1 MNILHISTFLQGG
14 AGKVIV
20 DLSVKEKRRGNNI
33 RVVCTPESVGNYSNY
48 PVYIEKLKEEKIPV
62 HYLESTFKR
71 DLKNITSAADQL
83 TLIIQEFEIDIIHS
97 HAGIPSLIAMV
108 SVSKAGRKTPVI
120 QTMHGWGIF
129 KSKKQ
134 ENQDIS
140 TLNIVDQVVSV
151 SKSSAQIL
159 TQKGLKNNN
168 HITIYNGVTP
178 EHETLS
184 NQDDPDKKAIK
195 SLKKNGVF
203 IAGCVGTID
212 TRKNQKLIIHALS
225 NLPPSLSYR
234 FYFVG
239 EGILTEELKVLC
251 REYGISDRVHFLGYK
266 PSGREYIALL
276 DLLVCASRSEGA
288 PPLAMME
295 AFAEKVP
302 VLASNTPEHSEAI
315 NHRQSGLLFDKDS
328 VRSLALLLEACI
340 NEGKEN
346 LFSFNAYKF
355 FQKYFSFDQNAEK
368 YQDLY
373 QSVCK
378 R

>member
-20 DLSVKEKRRGNNI
+20 DLSVREKRRGNHI
-33 RVVCTPESVGNYSNY
+33 RVVCTPKSVGDYSNY
-48 PVYIEKLKEEKIPV
+48 PDYIEKLTEEKIPV
-62 HYLESTFKR
+62 HYLESTFNR
-71 DLKNITSAADQL
+71 NLENITSVADQL
-83 TLIIQEFEIDIIHS
+83 TQIIQEFEIDIIHS
-97 HAGIPSLIAMV
+97 HAGTPSLIAMI

-129 KSKKQ
+129 KSKSQ
-134 ENQDIS
+134 EIQDIS
-140 TLNIVDQVVSV
+140 ILNIVDQVVSV
-151 SKSSAQIL
+151 SNSSAQIL

-168 HITIYNGVTP
+168 HVTIYNGVTP

-184 NQDDPDKKAIK
+184 NQNEPDKKAIK

-251 REYGISDRVHFLGYK
+251 RKYGISDKVHFLGYK

-276 DLLVCASRSEGA
+276 DLLVCPSRSEGA
-288 PPLAMME
+288 PPLVLME
-295 AFAEKVP
+295 AFAEKIP

-315 NHRQSGLLFDKDS
+315 NHMQSGLLFDKDS
-328 VRSLALLLEACI
+328 IGSLALLLEACI
-340 NEGKEN
+340 NETKKN
-346 LFSFNAYKF
+346 LLSTIAYKF
-355 FQKYFSFDQNAEK
+355 YQKYFSFDQNAEK
-368 YQDLY
+368 YKEVYQSLY
-373 QSVCK
+373 Q

>member
-20 DLSVKEKRRGNNI
+20 DLSVREKKRGNNI
-33 RVVCTPESVGNYSNY
+33 RVVCTPKSVGDYSNY
-48 PVYIEKLKEEKIPV
+48 PVYIDKLTEEKIPV
-62 HYLESTFKR
+62 HYLESTFDR
-71 DLKNITSAADQL
+71 DLENITFAADQL
-83 TLIIQEFEIDIIHS
+83 TQIIQEFEIDIIHS
-97 HAGIPSLIAMV
+97 HAGTPSLIAMI

-129 KSKKQ
+129 KSERQ

-140 TLNIVDQVVSV
+140 TLNIVDQVISV
-151 SKSSAQIL
+151 SRSSAQVL

-168 HITIYNGVTP
+168 HTTIYNGVIP
-178 EHETLS
+178 ERKTLS

-195 SLKKNGVF
+195 SLKENRVF

-212 TRKNQKLIIHALS
+212 ARKNQKLIIHALS
-225 NLPPSLSYR
+225 KLPTSLSYR
-234 FYFVG
+234 FYFIG

-251 REYGISDRVHFLGYK
+251 HEFGISDKVHFLGYK
-266 PSGREYIALL
+266 PCGREYIALL
-276 DLLVCASRSEGA
+276 DLLVCASHSEGA

-315 NHRQSGLLFDKDS
+315 SHMQSGLLFEKDS
-328 VRSLALLLEACI
+328 VGSLALLLEDCI
-340 NEGKEN
+340 NERKQN
-346 LFSFNAYKF
+346 LLSSNAYKF
-355 FQKYFSFDQNAEK
+355 YQKHFSFDQNAEK
-368 YQDLY
+368 YKEVYHAICQ
-373 QSVCK
+373 